1 MHARLVLGVLI
12 NPLLGAEFVDQV
24 GIAMTPGTELWY
36 LGALDFSNKSMLGTH
51 SSFRVV
57 QSRVSAV
64 TVRTTETPVLM
75 NICAEGLS
83 WGPQIAVERRV
94 TLDTGI
100 LGLKTKRRKKPQQ
113 EYANPIA
120 SATSHR

>member
-36 LGALDFSNKSMLGTH
+36 LGALDFSEKSTLGTH
-51 SSFRVV
+51 STVGVV

-64 TVRTTETPVLM
+64 TVCTTETPVLVHV
-75 NICAEGLS
+75 CAKVLS

-113 EYANPIA
+113 EDADPIA
-120 SATSHR
+120 FETSHR